1 MTWMKTRQGMESSN
15 RTCGR
20 RQRTIMPSP
29 GASNSRNYQEALQ
42 NPLFSVFLWSLQ
54 STGPANITSS
64 LQGGWSVATSTT
76 ALCSRHSVLLFC
88 FMQPALI
95 LKLLTGCL
103 PHQHSKHYNPGLTT
117 CYWIRNQGAHLWED
131 CFSHSQYS
139 LIACSSLSMGGAP
152 VGINIF
158 VTH

>member
-1 MTWMKTRQGMESSN
+1 MTWMKTRQGMESYN

-29 GASNSRNYQEALQ
+29 GASNPRNYQEALQ

-54 STGPANITSS
+54 STGPANTTSS

-76 ALCSRHSVLLFC
+76 ALCSHHRVLLFC

-95 LKLLTGCL
+95 LKLPTGCR

-117 CYWIRNQGAHLWED
+117 CYWIRNQGLISGRL
-131 CFSHSQYS
+131 FSHSQYS
-139 LIACSSLSMGGAP
+139 LTACSSLSMGGAP

-158 VTH
+158 VMH

>member
-95 LKLLTGCL
+95 LKLPTGCL